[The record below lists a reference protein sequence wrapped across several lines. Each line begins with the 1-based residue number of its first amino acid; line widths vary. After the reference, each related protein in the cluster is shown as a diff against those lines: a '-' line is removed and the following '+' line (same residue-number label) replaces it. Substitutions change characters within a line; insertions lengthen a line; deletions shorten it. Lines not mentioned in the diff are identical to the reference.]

1 MIRGSADSLERTRH
15 QLDRLGIIVI
25 NDNKSF
31 SVQSVKMM
39 DWLQIFPSLLKK
51 FRQWREILG

>member
-25 NDNKSF
+25 NYNKSF

-39 DWLQIFPSLLKK
+39 DCLQIFPSVLKK
-51 FRQWREILG
+51 FRQWREIK